1 MKTFKIGDT
10 QKAACETCKA
20 FENATFKL
28 RNVPLSDGSGII
40 KDVLVG
46 VCDKCNSVSILPNQ
60 STALVKRQL
69 DILRKKGM

>member
-1 MKTFKIGDT
+1 
-10 QKAACETCKA
+10 
-20 FENATFKL
+20 
-28 RNVPLSDGSGII
+28 VPLSDGSGII

-60 STALVKRQL
+60 STGLVKRQL